1 MLGGGTFLVQN
12 KVLPGAYINF
22 VSASKASAT
31 LSERGFVC
39 MPYELGWGAENT
51 MITVENGDFQKNC
64 FSIFGYDYTS
74 DEMKPF
80 RDLFISAKTLYCY
93 RLVNNGEKAANIYA
107 SARYA
112 GTRGN
117 DITIIVEVNADDES
131 KYDVKTMVGT
141 SQIDTQTVSSAASLV
156 SNAFVDFKT
165 STTLSASAG
174 APMTGGTNG
183 SAITGTEYQ
192 SFLST
197 AESYS
202 FNILICPA
210 TTDVIKSLFIA
221 YTKRLRDENGVK
233 FQCVVHNADT
243 PDYEGI
249 INVKNTVEGSNAAAI
264 VYWVGGTEAG
274 CEVNKSVTNTLY
286 SGEYSVNAEFTQTQ
300 LESAIEN
307 GFLVFHKVGGEIR
320 VLRDINSFISFVDGK
335 GEDFSSNQV
344 MRVLDQIGNDIA
356 SLFNTRYLGKVPN
369 DSAGRISLWND
380 IVSYNRQ
387 LETLRAIENFD
398 SAELTV
404 EQGTSKNAV
413 VVMNPVTPVMAME
426 KLYMTVYVE

>member
-31 LSERGFVC
+31 LSDRGYVC

-51 MITVENGDFQKNC
+51 MITVENSDFQKNC
-64 FSIFGYDYTS
+64 FTIFGYDYTS

-80 RDLFISAKTLYCY
+80 RDLFINAKTLYCY
-93 RLVNNGEKAANIYA
+93 RLVNTGVKASNTYA
-107 SARYA
+107 TAKYA
-112 GTRGN
+112 GVRGN
-117 DITIIVEVNADDES
+117 GITIVIEVNADDES
-131 KYDVKTMVGT
+131 KYDVKTLVGT
-141 SQIDTQTVSSAASLV
+141 SQIDTQTVASAAGLV
-156 SNAFVDFKT
+156 SNAFVDFET
-165 STTLSASAG
+165 GATLAATAG
-174 APMTGGTNG
+174 TPLTGGTNG
-183 SAITGTEYQ
+183 SAVTGTEYQ
-192 SFLST
+192 AFLSA

-202 FNILICPA
+202 FNILVCPS
-210 TTDVIKSLFIA
+210 TTDVIKDLFVA

-233 FQCVVHNADT
+233 FQCIVYNT
-243 PDYEGI
+243 INPDYEGI
-249 INVKNTVEGSNAAAI
+249 INVKNSVEGTNEAALI
-264 VYWVGGTEAG
+264 YWLAGTEAG
-274 CEVNKSVTNTLY
+274 CAVNKSVTNAIY
-286 SGEYSVNAEFTQTQ
+286 DGEYTVNAEYTQTQ
-300 LESAIEN
+300 LETAIEG

-369 DSAGRISLWND
+369 DAAGRISLWND

-398 SAELTV
+398 SEELTV
-404 EQGTSKNAV
+404 EQGESKNSV
-413 VVMNPVTPVMAME
+413 VVVNPVTPVMAME